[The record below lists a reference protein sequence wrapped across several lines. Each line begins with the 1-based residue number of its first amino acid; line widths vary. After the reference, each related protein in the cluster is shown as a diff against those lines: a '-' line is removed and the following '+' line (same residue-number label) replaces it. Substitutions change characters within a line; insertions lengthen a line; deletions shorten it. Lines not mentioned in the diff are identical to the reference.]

1 MGRSKAITW
10 VNDLKNRGIKEFE
23 FNTLPEDLKD
33 LSSFRKAASEERI
46 IKVADNR
53 QWGAFWRIKN

>member
-1 MGRSKAITW
+1 MGRSKAIVW
-10 VNDLKNRGIKEFE
+10 INDLKKRGIKEFE

-33 LSSFRKAASEERI
+33 LSAFRKAASEERI
-46 IKVADNR
+46 IKVTNNR